1 MTAID
6 DALED
11 LRSHDLHGQIPY
23 QRVAEKHSVVAS
35 TLRRRFLAKT
45 KSQEVKH
52 LRQQLLTPEQE
63 AVLIQ

>member
-6 DALED
+6 EALED
-11 LRSHDLHGQIPY
+11 LRSHNLYEQIPY
-23 QRVAEKHSVVAS
+23 QRVAEKHGVVAS

-45 KSQEVKH
+45 ESQEVKH